1 MHPGENRILI
11 NKSHQMDVDV
21 SEIDKI
27 SYSKI
32 VKKLQWNRFHKIL
45 NILRVDTSYAATSSL
60 VAAFDLPKAT

>member
-1 MHPGENRILI
+1 
-11 NKSHQMDVDV
+11 MDVDV

-45 NILRVDTSYAATSSL
+45 NILRVDTFYAAASSL

>member
-1 MHPGENRILI
+1 
-11 NKSHQMDVDV
+11 MDVDV

-45 NILRVDTSYAATSSL
+45 NILRVDTFYAAASPL